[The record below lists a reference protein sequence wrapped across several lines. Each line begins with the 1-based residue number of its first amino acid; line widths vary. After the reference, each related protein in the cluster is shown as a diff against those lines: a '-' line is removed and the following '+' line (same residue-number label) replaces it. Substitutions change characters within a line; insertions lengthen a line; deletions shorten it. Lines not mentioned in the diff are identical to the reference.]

1 MSDWPTERPN
11 RGYGRRA
18 YSSGTYGQPL
28 LIGGVGTQP
37 DKNTIKRLRLQQQR
51 MKDDEEVA
59 ALMLLQIMRGTQ
71 YGQRNKTKL

>member
-1 MSDWPTERPN
+1 MAAWPTERAN

-51 MKDDEEVA
+51 MRDDEEVA